1 MAVVIRLRKMGHK
14 KAPYFRLVVTDK
26 RSKRDGR
33 FIEIV
38 GTYNPLVAG
47 NIKETVNKERIEY
60 WLSQGAQPSDT
71 AWSIL
76 KRNGIKKPNK
86 LVKKVEE
93 DSKEGDKKE
102 ASVVEKPK
110 KKEKKAAKTKEAP
123 KKKEAKTKKKA

>member
-38 GTYNPLVAG
+38 GTYHPLVVG
-47 NIKETVNKERIEY
+47 DIKETVNKERIEY

-76 KRNGIKKPNK
+76 KRSGIKKPNK
-86 LVKKVEE
+86 LAKKVEE
-93 DSKEGDKKE
+93 GSKEGDKKE
-102 ASVVEKPK
+102 TPVVEKPK
-110 KKEKKAAKTKEAP
+110 KVKKAAKTKEAP

>member
-26 RSKRDGR
+26 RCKRDGR

-71 AWSIL
+71 VWSIL
-76 KRNGIKKPNK
+76 KRSGIKKPNK
-86 LVKKVEE
+86 LAAKAEKAEE
-93 DSKEGDKKE
+93 GEKKE
-102 ASVVEKPK
+102 AASVETP

-123 KKKEAKTKKKA
+123 KKKEAKSKKKA

>member
-38 GTYNPLVAG
+38 GTYHPLVAG
-47 NIKETVNKERIEY
+47 DIKETVDKERIAY

-76 KRNGIKKPNK
+76 KRSGIKKPNK
-86 LVKKVEE
+86 LAKPKK
-93 DSKEGDKKE
+93 DEGDTKE
-102 ASVVEKPK
+102 TSAVEKPK
-110 KKEKKAAKTKEAP
+110 KEKKAVKTKEAP
-123 KKKEAKTKKKA
+123 KKKEAKSKKKA

>member
-26 RSKRDGR
+26 RCKRDGR

-38 GTYNPLVAG
+38 GTYHPLVAG
-47 NIKETVNKERIEY
+47 DIKETINKERIEY

-86 LVKKVEE
+86 LAKKTEE
-93 DSKEGDKKE
+93 AGKEGDKKE
-102 ASVVEKPK
+102 APAAEKP
-110 KKEKKAAKTKEAP
+110 KKEKKAAKAKEAP
-123 KKKEAKTKKKA
+123 KKKEAKSKKKA

>member
-38 GTYNPLVAG
+38 GIYHPLVAG
-47 NIKETVNKERIEY
+47 NIKETVDKERIGY

-71 AWSIL
+71 VWSIL

-86 LVKKVEE
+86 LAPKKVE
-93 DSKEGDKKE
+93 EGDKKE
-102 ASVVEKPK
+102 APAVEKP

-123 KKKEAKTKKKA
+123 KKKEAKSKKKA

>member
-26 RSKRDGR
+26 RCKRDGR

-38 GTYNPLVAG
+38 GTYHPLVAG
-47 NIKETVNKERIEY
+47 DIKETINKERIEY

-86 LVKKVEE
+86 LAKKTEE
-93 DSKEGDKKE
+93 AGKEGDKKE
-102 ASVVEKPK
+102 APAAEKL
-110 KKEKKAAKTKEAP
+110 KKEKKAAKAKEAP
-123 KKKEAKTKKKA
+123 KKKEAKSKKKA